1 MSSIKELLAVSTLD
15 KVDAK
20 VLLAHL
26 IEKYLSWPK
35 SSLISRDT
43 DALPKE
49 LVTEWLLLE
58 ARRNSGE
65 PVAYILGKK
74 EFYNIELK
82 VAPGVLIPRPE
93 TELLVELAIEHLH
106 QEQMTTPRILDLGTG
121 SGAIALAIAKN
132 LPGAK
137 VIGIDLSEPALAIAK
152 ENAQLLGLDQQV
164 SFSQGSWFEALS
176 KTTHRQNDGLFDL
189 IVSNP
194 PYIAAG
200 DHHLSEGD
208 LRFEPDTALTD
219 FNDGLSAYRLI
230 SGSAKEYLNKNG
242 LIALEHGYNQSLAVS
257 DLLQEHGFVDIKVH
271 HDLAGIARA
280 ASAKLR

>member
-1 MSSIKELLAVSTLD
+1 MSSIKELLAASNLD

-26 IEKYLSWPK
+26 IEKHLSWPK

-49 LVTEWLLLE
+49 LITEWHLLE
-58 ARRNSGE
+58 DRRNSGE

-93 TELLVELAIEHLH
+93 TELLVELAIEHIH
-106 QEQMTTPRILDLGTG
+106 QEQLTTPRILDLGTG

-137 VIGIDLSEPALAIAK
+137 VIGVDLSESALTIAR
-152 ENAQLLGLDQQV
+152 ENAQLLDLDKQMD
-164 SFSQGSWFEALS
+164 FFQGSWFEALS
-176 KTTHRQNDGLFDL
+176 KTAHLKNNGLFDL

-200 DHHLSEGD
+200 DQHLSEGD

-219 FNDGLSAYRLI
+219 FKDGLSAYRLI
-230 SGSAKEYLNKNG
+230 ISSAKDYLKRNG
-242 LIALEHGYNQSLAVS
+242 LIALEHGYDQSTAVS